1 VNGVKQTFLAGIEP
15 LPLDLQALR
24 AHAHQVSRQ
33 ASGGDPLPPPK
44 PLPVAHQTR
53 LQRRLARRMGAGAP
67 QPPRAKGISMSI
79 WIITALACL
88 VLGFAAGALWSTVK
102 DSLTAACAEIEQ

>member
-15 LPLDLQALR
+15 LPLDLPPVRSR
-24 AHAHQVSRQ
+24 AHPVSSQ
-33 ASGGDPLPPPK
+33 AAGSDALPPPK

-53 LQRRLARRMGAGAP
+53 LQRRLARRMGTGAP
-67 QPPRAKGISMSI
+67 RPPGPKGVSMSI

-88 VLGFAAGALWSTVK
+88 VLGTAVGAR
-102 DSLTAACAEIEQ
+102 DCGA